1 MSRHSLNGRG
11 ILSSLDYGT
20 THDNPP
26 KHKSNALLSCVKL
39 LLDAFILTYE
49 CQRDSPGGLI
59 VVVIV
64 MVTAQIHKGVD

>member
-1 MSRHSLNGRG
+1 MSRHRLNGRG
-11 ILSSLDYGT
+11 ILRSLDYGT

-49 CQRDSPGGLI
+49 CQQSVSETPLGANRCRGGDGYHQD
-59 VVVIV
+59 
-64 MVTAQIHKGVD
+64 T